1 MSRRT
6 DAKER
11 LLAAALDLIWSSSYG
26 TVGVEEI
33 CARAD
38 VGKGTFYHFFPS
50 KADLAVAAYEA
61 HWLEVEPLYEA
72 AFSPDIPPL
81 DRLTLWCGMIYE
93 KQLELFQK
101 YGHVYGCPFSNVGS
115 ELSTRDEKLRQ
126 KSAEMIERGMPC
138 VVRAIADAVR
148 AKLMPKRDARE
159 AAEDVAAC
167 VLGQMLHAKI
177 LNEPDMLRDLDRIV
191 MQQLGV
197 AAAPKKPLTSSPVRS
212 PRKPKIA
219 AARAAAVSAISD
231 L

>member
-1 MSRRT
+1 MSRTT

-38 VGKGTFYHFFPS
+38 VGKGSFYHFFPS

-61 HWLEVEPLYEA
+61 HWREVQPLYEA
-72 AFSPDIPPL
+72 AFAPEIPPL
-81 DRLTLWCGMIYE
+81 ERFTRWCAAICE
-93 KQLELFQK
+93 KQMELYRR
-101 YGHVYGCPFSNVGS
+101 YGHVCGCPFSNVGA
-115 ELSTRDEKLRQ
+115 ELSTKDEKLRQ
-126 KSAEMIERGMPC
+126 KSAEMIERGMPY
-138 VVRAIADAVR
+138 VVRAITDAMR

-177 LNEPDMLRDLDRIV
+177 LNEPEMLRDLDRIV
-191 MQQLGV
+191 LQQLGV
-197 AAAPKKPLTSSPVRS
+197 AAAPKKTVPFSPVRS
-212 PRKPKIA
+212 PRKPKSA
-219 AARAAAVSAISD
+219 AA
-231 L
+231 